1 MINEINKR
9 GRPTGYRLSD
19 DSKDAISKAKSGQ
32 LHKQETKDQISKSL
46 ITYFR
51 KKNPISVEM
60 ARRYNKVGDGE
71 MRTWIS
77 DFSDELDAVTN
88 IMTEKTVRNKCKIE
102 ITCGHN
108 IEYFS
113 HNVTPEL
120 ILIFKEHCEEDDLAP
135 EDIIE
140 ESY

>member
-9 GRPTGYRLSD
+9 GRPIGYKLSE
-19 DSKDAISKAKSGQ
+19 DSKDAISKAKVGQ
-32 LHKQETKDQISKSL
+32 VHRQTTKDQISQSL

-60 ARRYNKVGDGE
+60 AKRYNKVGDDDT
-71 MRTWIS
+71 RNWIS
-77 DFSDELDAVTN
+77 DFSDELDIVTN
-88 IMTEKTVRNKCKIE
+88 IMTDKSIRNKCKIE

-108 IEYFS
+108 IEYYS

-120 ILIFKEHCEEDDLAP
+120 ILIFKEHCEECNLDP

-140 ESY
+140 ESH